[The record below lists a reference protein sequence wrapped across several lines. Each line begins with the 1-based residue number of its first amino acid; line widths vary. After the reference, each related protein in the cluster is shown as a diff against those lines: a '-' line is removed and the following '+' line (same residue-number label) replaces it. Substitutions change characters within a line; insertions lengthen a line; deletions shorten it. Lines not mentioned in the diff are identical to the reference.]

1 MRFVA
6 TFAAA
11 MLCAAAVQAAPLS
24 DDIYVMYGK
33 NVADTPMTAKADGA
47 TVKYS
52 AKIVPWATGTVKVL
66 TFTKAGGGVLH
77 PITDETELYV
87 LKGEVKASVGGQDVT
102 LGTGDVATHAK
113 GMLRNPTTPTDAV
126 VVAWTVASLVPNPA
140 PTVVRGADVKE
151 ARMPA
156 DKPTLALKRYDFP
169 GNSIRV
175 ATQFPGGKP
184 NPNSA
189 KTDSLIYLTSGSVI
203 FNQNGK
209 SFEVKA
215 GDFIR
220 EIAGLM
226 HHWNVTGE
234 SGFVTTSGI
243 PASAVGI
250 DAANATDI
258 PPQPK

>member
-1 MRFVA
+1 MRLAA

-11 MLCAAAVQAAPLS
+11 MFCAAAVQAAPLP
-24 DDIYVMYGK
+24 DDVYVMFGK
-33 NVADTPMTAKADGA
+33 DVADTAMTAKADGA
-47 TVKYS
+47 TVKYTG
-52 AKIVPWATGTVKVL
+52 KIVPWATGTVKVL

-77 PITDETELYV
+77 PITDETEIYV
-87 LKGEVKASVGGQDVT
+87 LKGEVKANVGGQDVT
-102 LGTGDVATHAK
+102 LGAGDVATHAK
-113 GMLRNPTTPTDAV
+113 GMLRNPGADAV

-156 DKPTLALKRYDFP
+156 DKPTLALKRYEFP

-175 ATQFPGGKP
+175 ATQYPGASP
-184 NPNSA
+184 NPVSA
-189 KTDSLIYLTSGSVI
+189 KTDSLIYLTKGSVT

-209 SFEVKA
+209 AFEVKA

-220 EIAGLM
+220 EIAGLP
-226 HHWNVTGE
+226 HFWNVTGE

-243 PASAVGI
+243 PANAQGI
-250 DAANATDI
+250 NASNATDI